1 MRLAKVKEHFAKRE
15 EKMKQGTKTKESEVT
30 AETSMQERASVL
42 EKTAC
47 SPQTTQTAQPPT
59 CNQISP
65 SPAESLKSAEYSGYS
80 TDIYSQA
87 LTQHKE
93 AVINTKTNL
102 FEAHTNLPL
111 EDCGE
116 SIACSASEA
125 LEDIQL
131 TEDLN
136 DQKGSINQSFPVC
149 QNPDLSICKNV
160 ERAWEHF
167 EKDAKQRIKS
177 LALSSKMDHEDT
189 NINDGK
195 PEENVSL
202 KTTNS
207 EPQLFS
213 QGFTFGTIVAPLYH
227 QVFKNMETERQYFFP
242 KTLQVDR
249 SLRELESESLTAVT
263 ASETT
268 DIWPESCKSTKQTVH
283 DISAG
288 ACKESTEQNSQLT
301 VNPTKNPLSEPNKS
315 KHVEMSE
322 ISHNDY
328 TGVFRKYPID
338 NTFTETNLPEVTS
351 RQLDPPLGEILPV
364 RTLALTEYSF
374 QDDPGHSPCLYPL
387 HGPEYLVPTNQ
398 TIESGIDNLPEQ
410 IHPSSPTSVLK
421 TSLSLDNQM
430 SSIKIEPA
438 NIISSTSC
446 IFAQSPEDP
455 KMLLTSGIVLGS
467 SNDKSELDSC
477 KLSLNIEKSEK
488 LSHLATAMLTE
499 PYTELENT
507 QIDMSNTLESCQMN
521 EKKEQTLVGSAT
533 QTSET
538 ESSSIIEFDGEH
550 NTLVNK
556 EVEEIHKI
564 KNDESLE
571 EGNGNQIEKE
581 KQDKEEK
588 DQEPKEQEGAEEKL
602 EDKGGINSIED
613 ELKYIDDEE
622 DLDAME
628 TEREKKQQA
637 DADDLLSVERDS
649 EEQKQII
656 STSNVKSLPQ
666 HHTDLNEI
674 ENLGGV
680 EKQDRHFNSGVAI
693 CEETA
698 SWQELSQKSD
708 TELSGSM
715 QAMENDW
722 DLIEF
727 IDKEENACCGSEN
740 NDRETTDDVNNMLE
754 NMDCQAKDSM
764 KRDLENVE
772 DNTSTESQID
782 DEMELYLNSLR
793 NSQQSVFRE
802 GTMSG
807 SYGKRPSVSK
817 GRPLA
822 MPSISES
829 VDEDQPH
836 SSLEDLTNIEY
847 IMELERATL
856 PLVDRN
862 EHVIGRNVL
871 WWKEFLS
878 YDNMSRVIGY
888 TFFLIVFLV
897 AAYYYDFIA
906 CFALYLLT
914 VYWLFRQGEEE
925 PLKNSRKGDRGMQ

>member
-15 EKMKQGTKTKESEVT
+15 EEMKQGTKTKESEVT
-30 AETSMQERASVL
+30 AETSMQEHVSVL
-42 EKTAC
+42 EKTPC
-47 SPQTTQTAQPPT
+47 SPQSTQTARPPT
-59 CNQISP
+59 CNQISS
-65 SPAESLKSAEYSGYS
+65 SPAESLKSAEYTGYT
-80 TDIYSQA
+80 TDIYNQA

-93 AVINTKTNL
+93 AVINTKSNL
-102 FEAHTNLPL
+102 SEARTDLPL

-136 DQKGSINQSFPVC
+136 DQKDSIDQSFPVC

-167 EKDAKQRIKS
+167 EKDAKQRFKS

-227 QVFKNMETERQYFFP
+227 QVFKNMETERKDFFS

-249 SLRELESESLTAVT
+249 SLRELGNESLTTVT

-268 DIWPESCKSTKQTVH
+268 DIWPELCKSTKQTVH
-283 DISAG
+283 DISVG
-288 ACKESTEQNSQLT
+288 ACKESTDQNSQLT
-301 VNPTKNPLSEPNKS
+301 VNPTKNPLSESNKS
-315 KHVEMSE
+315 KNVEMLE
-322 ISHNDY
+322 VSHNDC
-328 TGVFRKYPID
+328 TGVFREYPTD

-351 RQLDPPLGEILPV
+351 RQPDPPLGEILPV
-364 RTLALTEYSF
+364 CTLALTDYSF
-374 QDDPGHSPCLYPL
+374 QDDPGHSPYLFPL
-387 HGPEYLVPTNQ
+387 QGPENLVPSNQ

-430 SSIKIEPA
+430 SSIKIEMSQNQGDPT

-446 IFAQSPEDP
+446 SFSQSPEDP
-455 KMLLTSGIVLGS
+455 KMLLTS
-467 SNDKSELDSC
+467 SNDKSDLDSC
-477 KLSLNIEKSEK
+477 KLRLNIEKSEE

-507 QIDMSNTLESCQMN
+507 QLNMSNTLESCQMN
-521 EKKEQTLVGSAT
+521 EKKEQTFIVSAT

-571 EGNGNQIEKE
+571 EGNGNQIEKQ

-588 DQEPKEQEGAEEKL
+588 EQEPKEQEGAEEKL

-622 DLDAME
+622 DLDAVE

-637 DADDLLSVERDS
+637 DADNLLSVERDS

-656 STSNVKSLPQ
+656 STSNVKQ

-674 ENLGGV
+674 ENLGGA

-698 SWQELSQKSD
+698 SCQKPSQKSD

-727 IDKEENACCGSEN
+727 IDKEEDVCCGSEN
-740 NDRETTDDVNNMLE
+740 SDRETTDNVNNMLE

-764 KRDLENVE
+764 NGDLENVE

-829 VDEDQPH
+829 VDEDQTN

-847 IMELERATL
+847 IKELERATL

-888 TFFLIVFLV
+888 TFLLIVFLV

-925 PLKNSRKGDRGMQ
+925 PLKNSPKGDRGMQ